1 MSAIDKPRALY
12 SESYCAECNYN
23 FGMHTKKFECDHA
36 VCYRCREPADDMF
49 CRFCP
54 ESLNAFNK
62 KLDSLIDFCRIDS
75 DFFIKLEIKQAI
87 AKVFNRQQKQKQID
101 AELLALTESIF
112 ESGNG
117 FIIQLTTDGKLPN
130 EKGYVKIDSE
140 CISKQEI
147 HSEYPGKFNYKFK
160 ILSKNDENFYIMLQ
174 FHIKYEIDIHPARI
188 IFKNILP
195 SGTCK
200 FVKSNSGEFIT
211 VEFLRKCFHFIEENH
226 PALFSNKWG
235 SEKSLEEVFSQNLSK
250 LDLTKDRHPEKKR
263 QRDE

>member
-1 MSAIDKPRALY
+1 MSAVDKPRALY

-75 DFFIKLEIKQAI
+75 DFFVKLEIKQAI

-101 AELLALTESIF
+101 AEILALTESIF
-112 ESGNG
+112 GSGNG

-130 EKGYVKIDSE
+130 KKGYVKINGE
-140 CISKQEI
+140 CISQQES

-160 ILSKNDENFYIMLQ
+160 ILSKNDENFYIMIHL
-174 FHIKYEIDIHPARI
+174 HVKYEIEINSARI
-188 IFKNILP
+188 IFKNIF
-195 SGTCK
+195 T
-200 FVKSNSGEFIT
+200 
-211 VEFLRKCFHFIEENH
+211 
-226 PALFSNKWG
+226 
-235 SEKSLEEVFSQNLSK
+235 LSK
-250 LDLTKDRHPEKKR
+250 LKYRKSSSSNFINQEFVLKCCQFIESNYPQLFESTWGKTLKEEFSAKISFVDYENETFPKNPKR